1 MQVAELFCSVAFFI
15 LWAHF
20 APWVLSWCCLAD
32 ALDRRQ
38 PPDVRHCRR
47 RASPQIDSTAALLT
61 LRLTSVRFSGPSP
74 VLARFLLRICLVSAI
89 RPLQK
94 QKIGHFCD
102 FFSIRDPFPLWQGES
117 EPLRDWRTALLRR
130 DLRWRS
136 HATAPNRK
144 KVAIQTD
151 FLFSGSRSGP
161 VNQIRRETHNAI
173 SLFVFYFA
181 FFGPILL

>member
-1 MQVAELFCSVAFFI
+1 MGRRGTASMGRVGRSRARRRCGSTVEQLICNQWVAGSIPVAGTIENAGRRAILLGGLFI

-20 APWVLSWCCLAD
+20 APWVLSGCCLAD

-47 RASPQIDSTAALLT
+47 RASPQIDSAVVRLA
-61 LRLTSVRFSGPSP
+61 LRLASVRFSGPSP

-94 QKIGHFCD
+94 QKIGHFCN

-117 EPLRDWRTALLRR
+117 EPLRDW
-130 DLRWRS
+130 
-136 HATAPNRK
+136 
-144 KVAIQTD
+144 
-151 FLFSGSRSGP
+151 
-161 VNQIRRETHNAI
+161 
-173 SLFVFYFA
+173 
-181 FFGPILL
+181 